1 MAAGAPYRRAR
12 AGVEESVYAW
22 VRLSS
27 ALLLGTVGSVGL
39 WAYVVTLPAV
49 EASFGA
55 TRAEASLPYSL
66 AMTGFAVGTAAIGPM
81 VDRWGIVRPLSWTC
95 LLLALGFLA
104 SGLAAN
110 LPQFALAELTI
121 GIGSS
126 GTFAPLIADIS
137 HWFTRHRAIAVA
149 LCASGNYLGGTLWP
163 PLIEGLV
170 ARAGWRQTQMAIGL
184 ACALALPLLLA
195 MRRRL
200 SRPAAGEPATAAELG
215 GLGVGR
221 AAAFALLCI
230 AGFACCVAM
239 SMPQVHIVAYCG
251 DLGYGPVRGAEMLS
265 LMLFFGLLSRIGSG
279 FAADRIGGL
288 ATLLVGSVAQ
298 GAALVL
304 YLLFDG
310 LTPLYAISA
319 LFGLFQGG
327 IVPMYALIIREYFA
341 ARQAAALV
349 GFAITATILGMG
361 IGGWLS
367 GAIFDLTGSYRYAFA
382 NGAAWNALNAA
393 IVLFLLLRR
402 GRYARCA

>member
-1 MAAGAPYRRAR
+1 
-12 AGVEESVYAW
+12 
-22 VRLSS
+22 
-27 ALLLGTVGSVGL
+27 
-39 WAYVVTLPAV
+39 
-49 EASFGA
+49 
-55 TRAEASLPYSL
+55 
-66 AMTGFAVGTAAIGPM
+66 
-81 VDRWGIVRPLSWTC
+81 LSWTC

-200 SRPAAGEPATAAELG
+200 SRPAAEEPATAAELG

-327 IVPMYALIIREYFA
+327 IVPMYPVIIREYFA
-341 ARQAAALV
+341 PRQAAALV